1 MTADSQPIF
10 FLSVILGFVCWGLV
24 ARWYLLPL
32 IAPLTFERAVTPLLL
47 FHSFRYVGLS
57 FLVLGVVAPEL
68 PLSFA
73 RPVGYGDLLASSL
86 ALLALAA
93 LRFRWGF
100 AVPAVWLFNLVGTV
114 DLLNAFLQGRLANV
128 NPGHLGATYF
138 IPTFV
143 VPALLVTHYA
153 IFTLLLRSG
162 PAATPTR
169 PDAATRR
176 DRPDRPGSA
185 L

>member
-1 MTADSQPIF
+1 MIADSQPIF

-24 ARWYLLPL
+24 AKWYLLPL
-32 IAPLTFERAVTPLLL
+32 VAALSFERAVTPLLL
-47 FHSFRYVGLS
+47 LHSFRYIGLG
-57 FLVLGVVAPEL
+57 FLVSGIVAPEL
-68 PLSFA
+68 SAAFA

-93 LRFRWGF
+93 LRFGWGF
-100 AVPAVWLFNLVGTV
+100 AVPLVWLFNVVGTV

-128 NPGHLGATYF
+128 NPGHLGAMYF

-153 IFTLLLRSG
+153 IFTLLLRPT
-162 PAATPTR
+162 PAASPAR
-169 PDAATRR
+169 PDAATRK
-176 DRPDRPGSA
+176 DRPGPPGSA
-185 L
+185 R